1 MRGRKE
7 KYINHKKVEEYIRI
21 GLSGREIAKLTNVS
35 EFTIR
40 AKFHALLQKRE
51 HENILVLNE
60 KKKKLLDKQFERA
73 MEGSDIMLIWL
84 GKNWL
89 KQSDKIEQ
97 NGKHQLTIIKIL
109 MLKTIDIAIQN
120 QQFVAIRILIFR
132 FYLKIFS
139 LLLLHLL

>member
-40 AKFHALLQKRE
+40 AKFHALLQKKE

-89 KQSDKIEQ
+89 KQSDKIEENSKQ
-97 NGKHQLTIIKIL
+97 ILTIIKKEI
-109 MLKTIDIAIQN
+109 K
-120 QQFVAIRILIFR
+120 
-132 FYLKIFS
+132 
-139 LLLLHLL
+139 